1 MKYRHRIT
9 GETIE
14 VTEHTGP
21 DGPTNIPGGSM
32 WLGTGDRL
40 VKRAD
45 GSYEGYQP
53 THPIWQDFD
62 EVVETR
68 VVKVE
73 AGKTVA
79 YHAER
84 LTTTGWVRGDAMA
97 TLAEAEADMPAK
109 PVEAIVKTYEG
120 GVLTAELAVGDNPE
134 TAAVETTFWQK
145 VKSFVGL
152 GDVG

>member
-1 MKYRHRIT
+1 MKYRNTST
-9 GETIE
+9 GEIIE
-14 VTEHTGP
+14 ATQSTTRGSRP
-21 DGPTNIPGGSM
+21 IPGGEM
-32 WLGTGDRL
+32 WLDVDDWL
-40 VKRAD
+40 VQRAN
-45 GSYEGYQP
+45 GEYEGYQP
-53 THPIWQDFD
+53 SHPFWADYD

-73 AGKTVA
+73 VGKTVA

-84 LTTTGWVRGDAMA
+84 LTTTGWVRGSAKA

-120 GVLTAELAVGDNPE
+120 GVLTAELAVGDDPS
-134 TAAVETTFWQK
+134 TPQVETTFWQK

>member
-1 MKYRHRIT
+1 MKYRHRAT
-9 GETIE
+9 AEVIE

-53 THPIWQDFD
+53 SHPFWADYD
-62 EVVETR
+62 EIVETR

-73 AGKTVA
+73 TGKTVV

-84 LTTTGWVRGDAMA
+84 LTPTGWVRGDAMA
-97 TLAEAEADMPAK
+97 SVAEAEADMPAK

-145 VKSFVGL
+145 VLSFVGI
-152 GDVG
+152 GGQ

>member
-1 MKYRHRIT
+1 MKYRHRT
-9 GETIE
+9 TAEVIE

-53 THPIWQDFD
+53 SHPFWADYD

-73 AGKTVA
+73 VGKTTT

-84 LTTTGWVRGDAMA
+84 MTERGWVRGSAKA
-97 TLAEAEADMPAK
+97 TQALAEVDVPVK
-109 PVEAIVKTYEG
+109 PVETIVR
-120 GVLTAELAVGDNPE
+120 GVVA
-134 TAAVETTFWQK
+134 K
-145 VKSFVGL
+145 
-152 GDVG
+152 

>member
-1 MKYRHRIT
+1 MKYRHRT
-9 GETIE
+9 TTETIE

-21 DGPTNIPGGSM
+21 DGSVNIPSGQM
-32 WLGTGDRL
+32 WLGTGDLL
-40 VKRAD
+40 VKRED

-53 THPIWQDFD
+53 SHPFWADYD

-73 AGKTVA
+73 VGKTTT

-84 LTTTGWVRGDAMA
+84 LTERGWVRGDAMA